1 MTLKMRKWLGII
13 AVPVVAL
20 VMAVSSYAAIPS
32 RPSPQRLVN
41 DLAGIFTSQQVAA
54 LERMLVALDDSTSNQ
69 ICVVTVTDL
78 EGRTPADYA
87 YQIGKSWGVG
97 SSDFNN
103 GVVVLVKP
111 KTSSSSGQISIQVGY
126 GLEGAIPDI
135 YAKRIIEQQA
145 IPAFREGDYYT
156 GVYESCKTLSALASG
171 EISVPREYDEGH
183 GDIVEVI
190 VLLLFIALILW
201 LYHKSGGRGNGG
213 GGGRYIYIGPI
224 NGGGFGGSFRG
235 GGSFGGGHSG
245 GFGGGFGGFGGGS
258 FGGGGASGS
267 W

>member
-1 MTLKMRKWLGII
+1 MS
-13 AVPVVAL
+13 VVMVFAMAL
-20 VMAVSSYAAIPS
+20 SGFAIPS
-32 RPSPQRLVN
+32 RPSPERLVN

-54 LERMLVALDDSTSNQ
+54 LENMLVALDDSTSNQ

-78 EGRTPADYA
+78 EGETPANYA
-87 YQIGKSWGVG
+87 YLIGKNWGVG
-97 SSDFNN
+97 SADFNN

-111 KTSSSSGQISIQVGY
+111 KTSSSNGQISIQVGY

-135 YAKRIIEQQA
+135 YAKRIIEQTA
-145 IPAFREGDYYT
+145 IPAFRDGDYYR
-156 GVYESCKTLSALASG
+156 GVYESCETLASLASG
-171 EISVPREYDEGH
+171 EISVPRDYDEGVDW
-183 GDIVEVI
+183 GEVI
-190 VLLLFIALILW
+190 TILIILAVFVW
-201 LYHKSGGRGNGG
+201 MISKSKGSGGGG

-224 NGGGFGGSFRG
+224 NGGFGGGSFSG
-235 GGSFGGGHSG
+235 GGSFGGGG